1 MTEAKFKN
9 EKLDQN
15 LVFGLLLSGID
26 LQTIAA
32 VRIGALPNQTPGSDS
47 DTSAQISLGEKIFK
61 DKSLSLNGVQSCSTC
76 HLLTGRN
83 AGTDAQSTSRGTLG
97 QVGRRNAL
105 SIFNVGF
112 QETLFWDGRINTL
125 EDQALMPFV
134 DQNEMS
140 LPSISELINRLNTNS
155 DYVQLFAQAFPDSP
169 NISTSHIKKSISAF
183 ERSLIT
189 PSRFDEFIKGDNL
202 ALNIAEKQGLRLFL
216 DLNCIKCHQGH
227 MLGGGKFV
235 KLDSVF
241 SYNNQDLGRYEF
253 TLNESD
259 KYFFRTPSLRNVALT
274 APYFHDGSVS
284 TLTEAVRRMNHYESP
299 RTISESEIL
308 ILVNFL
314 KTLSDKPR
322 SLL

>member
-1 MTEAKFKN
+1 
-9 EKLDQN
+9 
-15 LVFGLLLSGID
+15 
-26 LQTIAA
+26 
-32 VRIGALPNQTPGSDS
+32 
-47 DTSAQISLGEKIFK
+47 
-61 DKSLSLNGVQSCSTC
+61 
-76 HLLTGRN
+76 
-83 AGTDAQSTSRGTLG
+83 
-97 QVGRRNAL
+97 
-105 SIFNVGF
+105 
-112 QETLFWDGRINTL
+112 
-125 EDQALMPFV
+125 
-134 DQNEMS
+134 
-140 LPSISELINRLNTNS
+140 
-155 DYVQLFAQAFPDSP
+155 
-169 NISTSHIKKSISAF
+169 
-183 ERSLIT
+183 
-189 PSRFDEFIKGDNL
+189 
-202 ALNIAEKQGLRLFL
+202 
-216 DLNCIKCHQGH
+216 
-227 MLGGGKFV
+227 MLGGSKFV